1 MKRRTTP
8 VLEVTFDIPNET
20 IAKIEFLFK
29 QEREETAP
37 ALLLKT
43 YPNEVNFVDGV
54 YLVPMTAEE
63 TALFKGGS
71 QFYMDTRITD
81 QTGKVP
87 ETPIVALFMSK
98 TLFSEKEVA
107 T

>member
-20 IAKIEFLFK
+20 VAEIQFLFK
-29 QEREETAP
+29 QEREESAE
-37 ALLLKT
+37 ALLLKS
-43 YPNEVNFVDGV
+43 YPGEVTFVDGV
-54 YLVPMTAEE
+54 YLVPMTVRE
-63 TALFKGGS
+63 TALFEGGK

-87 ETPIVALFMSK
+87 ETPIVGLFMSK
-98 TLFSEKEVA
+98 TLFSEREV
-107 T
+107 TT